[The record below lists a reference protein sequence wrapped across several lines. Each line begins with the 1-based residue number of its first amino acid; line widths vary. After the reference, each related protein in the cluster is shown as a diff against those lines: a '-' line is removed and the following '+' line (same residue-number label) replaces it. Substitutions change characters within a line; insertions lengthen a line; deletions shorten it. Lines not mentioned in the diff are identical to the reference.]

1 MKYANCCSAT
11 EDGIATGF
19 DGCSCSASGC
29 ECSGSRK
36 FFTKEEKI
44 AMLEEYK
51 KQLEKETAGVGEKI
65 KSLKKA
71 E

>member
-1 MKYANCCSAT
+1 MTYGNCCDA
-11 EDGIATGF
+11 EAAACGC
-19 DGCSCSASGC
+19 GCSGQGCGCGCGNSGA
-29 ECSGSRK
+29 RK

-65 KSLKKA
+65 KHLKKA